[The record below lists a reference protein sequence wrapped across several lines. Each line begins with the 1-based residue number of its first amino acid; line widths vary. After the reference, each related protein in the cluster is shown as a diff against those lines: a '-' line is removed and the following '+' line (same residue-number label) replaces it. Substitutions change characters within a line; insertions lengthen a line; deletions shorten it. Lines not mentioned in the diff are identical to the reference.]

1 MYGMWDKLYNGVTI
15 PGNPNRYIIFS
26 EEVIDK
32 FKKFQQNNLNDVESG
47 GLLLGKI
54 RGEHFE
60 ITQITTPY
68 SKDKLSK
75 FSFERNDLKH
85 IKIMNCLKKNSH
97 GEISYLG
104 EWHTHPEDFPKP
116 SIVDKQEWNNIK
128 SKRKYP
134 IFFLIIGRKDFYIG

>member
-15 PGNPNRYIIFS
+15 PGNPDRYIIFS

-68 SKDKLSK
+68 RKDKLSK

-85 IKIMNCLKKNSH
+85 IEVMNCLKRNSH